1 VNPEIKRYLDEHGA
15 TYTPEALRKGLLDAG
30 YDATAVDAALHDWA
44 ATRTG
49 PHAGPDNRRT
59 FGRWALRLHLAAL
72 VATFLL
78 LALLKGTQGIGV
90 ALIGVG
96 VLAVALLLGWAISS
110 LIGRALLPRA
120 GVTIALIVPA
130 ISALL
135 LGGACFAIMNAAI
148 AAPPHDGTVNLKIV
162 APFAFEGSGGAACY
176 LDRGGYVQVL
186 SYDLGTLD
194 GRSVR
199 ASIDVFGTT
208 PGEVKPAGEGLLTI
222 SLNSTASDETQVW
235 SSSAGAQLTFD
246 TSSGGGSGTI
256 HYEGLPA
263 DATQPG
269 AAQRPPISGSIS
281 WTCK

>member
-1 VNPEIKRYLDEHGA
+1 LNPQIKRYLDEHGA

-30 YDATAVDAALHDWA
+30 YDATEVHAALRDWA

-49 PHAGPDNRRT
+49 SHAGSDDRRT

-72 VATFLL
+72 VAVFLL
-78 LALLKGTQGIGV
+78 LAALKGTQGIGV

-96 VLAVALLLGWAISS
+96 VLAVALLIGWAISS

-120 GVTIALIVPA
+120 GVAIALIVPA
-130 ISALL
+130 ISALV
-135 LGGACFAIMNAAI
+135 LGGACFALMNAAI
-148 AAPPHDGTVNLKIV
+148 AAPPHDGTVNLRIN

-176 LDRGGYVQVL
+176 LDGGGNVRVL
-186 SYDLGTLD
+186 SHDLGTLD
-194 GRSVR
+194 GRPVT
-199 ASIDVFGTT
+199 AFIDVYGTSSSG
-208 PGEVKPAGEGLLTI
+208 PNAAGRGLLTI
-222 SLNSTASDETQVW
+222 SLNSMGSDQTDAY
-235 SSSAGAQLTFD
+235 SSTGAAQLTFD
-246 TSSGGGSGTI
+246 TSSDGRTGTI
-256 HYEGLPA
+256 HYEGLAA